1 MYPKGF
7 SDCHLKLITV
17 KPVYSGHSLEQAEVI
32 MLNRRPLLRE
42 VQYIAKV
49 IDTLVGM
56 ISVDIV
62 AMDRYCYRHV
72 KNVYLM
78 SNKGIVF
85 RIFSQFVYKV

>member
-17 KPVYSGHSLEQAEVI
+17 KPVYSGHSLEQAKVI

-49 IDTLVGM
+49 IDTLGGM

-72 KNVYLM
+72 KTIFNVKQR
-78 SNKGIVF
+78 NCF
-85 RIFSQFVYKV
+85 RNLFSVCI